1 MVGYLSST
9 GQRNVADEDD
19 KNQELKET
27 LHDQCGPKKKYVFTK
42 NWFILDSSLLQKNCA
57 DV

>member
-19 KNQELKET
+19 KNQELKEE
-27 LHDQCGPKKKYVFTK
+27 LHDQCGPKKIRFHEKLVHLGFVAFAK
-42 NWFILDSSLLQKNCA
+42 ELC
-57 DV
+57 